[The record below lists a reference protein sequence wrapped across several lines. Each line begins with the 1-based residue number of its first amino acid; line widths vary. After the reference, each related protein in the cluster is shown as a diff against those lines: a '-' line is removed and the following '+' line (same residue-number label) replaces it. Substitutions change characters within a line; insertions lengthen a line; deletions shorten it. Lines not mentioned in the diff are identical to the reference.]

1 MSDDGLTSV
10 PEFQRKA
17 GFMMFLTGG
26 ESVESFLRGT
36 FEEYIGGN
44 SSTKAFPGGS
54 EYLHISPIAYGPL
67 KDDWTKACPDS
78 LSDFEK
84 AKKCLSLQESVWGTE
99 QLAKLEEVKEK
110 ADPEHL
116 FQCFDCVGFKAGHGF
131 IFDHDFCS
139 VLYPYWA

>member
-1 MSDDGLTSV
+1 
-10 PEFQRKA
+10 
-17 GFMMFLTGG
+17 
-26 ESVESFLRGT
+26 
-36 FEEYIGGN
+36 
-44 SSTKAFPGGS
+44 
-54 EYLHISPIAYGPL
+54 L

-116 FQCFDCVGFKAGHGF
+116 FQCFDCVGFKAGHGL

>member
-1 MSDDGLTSV
+1 MLQLTSWEDELAASDDGLTSV

-54 EYLHISPIAYGPL
+54 
-67 KDDWTKACPDS
+67 
-78 LSDFEK
+78 
-84 AKKCLSLQESVWGTE
+84 SLQPLLSHSLWS
-99 QLAKLEEVKEK
+99 
-110 ADPEHL
+110 P
-116 FQCFDCVGFKAGHGF
+116 
-131 IFDHDFCS
+131 
-139 VLYPYWA
+139 